1 MGLPPRVKRQSKPIA
16 RSPSSRTA
24 QHACTKYGKHFARKG
39 TLSNHMQLHTGQFKY
54 YCEQCRKGYSGLAP
68 FQVHMDKHNGIKY
81 QCEYCSKTFTETQ
94 ARDYHHSSH
103 TEYRLSCDM
112 CGKGFNNKRAYEQHA
127 ETHD

>member
-1 MGLPPRVKRQSKPIA
+1 MGLPPCVKRQSKPIA

-39 TLSNHMQLHTGQFKY
+39 TLSNHMQLHTGH
-54 YCEQCRKGYSGLAP
+54 YCKQCRKGYSGLAP
-68 FQVHMDKHNGIKY
+68 FQVHMNKHEGIKY
-81 QCEYCSKTFTETQ
+81 QCEYCPKTFTETQ
-94 ARDYHHSSH
+94 ARDYHHSSP

-112 CGKGFNNKRAYEQHA
+112 CGKGFNNKRGYEQHA